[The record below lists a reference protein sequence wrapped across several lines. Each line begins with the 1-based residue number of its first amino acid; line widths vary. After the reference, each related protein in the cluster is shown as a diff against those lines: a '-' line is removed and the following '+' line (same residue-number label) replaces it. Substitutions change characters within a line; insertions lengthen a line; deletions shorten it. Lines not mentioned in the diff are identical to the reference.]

1 MMKFFKWFSSRFE
14 EYSRKKFS
22 NHDVKLRE
30 KKKLCSTI
38 HMIEEWWKNDQ
49 GRKVF
54 NASYRYRDKNKFRA
68 GVTAERILSEYTL
81 DFSFSILRMEWTR

>member
-1 MMKFFKWFSSRFE
+1 MKE
-14 EYSRKKFS
+14 
-22 NHDVKLRE
+22 
-30 KKKLCSTI
+30 
-38 HMIEEWWKNDQ
+38 